1 MSGATIV
8 PAQAVEDG
16 KVMCMGVN
24 DCKGMG
30 ACKTASSSCKGMNS
44 CKGHGW
50 LELTKAECDEKG
62 GTVGEG

>member
-1 MSGATIV
+1 MKLASKSGAAIAAAAAALIMSGATIV

-30 ACKTASSSCKGMNS
+30 GCAVPVK
-44 CKGHGW
+44 H
-50 LELTKAECDEKG
+50 
-62 GTVGEG
+62 